1 MKKSII
7 FPLIALALS
16 IVLSPPDTAA
26 QKSQSADVL
35 LGAAL
40 HQEEVEGNLEAAIAT
55 YKKLLAEFPGN
66 RPPAAQAQLHLGF
79 CYEKLGLKQAQ
90 EAFQKVVENYPEQS
104 EAVKAARTRLA
115 VIVGKSGE
123 AGNQR
128 SVKLLLSGAG
138 SGGKLSPDETQVVYT
153 DYSEGGRLLVKD
165 LTSGIVKTVVHFG
178 EREGDYA
185 AKLVWSPDGKHIIY
199 TYVAPTAVLVELRI
213 GSVDNG
219 QSRVIY
225 SDPQT
230 HLFAHDWSPDGKSVV
245 CAVLKSNGT
254 FAGYGVLDIDTRWF
268 AQFAAAEGGTDG
280 TASFSPDGKSIVYDL
295 VEKGNR
301 DLFTYSVATG
311 ENTRLTDSPAE
322 DGQAAWSRDGQ
333 YLVFSSNR
341 RGSWDLWAV
350 PMRNAKTAGDP
361 FLVQAD
367 FGNKSKKI
375 TRAGKLVYN
384 VSIVMNDV
392 YTLDVNPMTGESPGV
407 PKLITTS
414 HYGKHSS
421 PAWSPDGKKI
431 AYARN
436 SSLLCV
442 RTLEDGR
449 EECIESGIGWIAW
462 ISWSPDGRSVALS
475 SIGLPAK
482 SGVYLYSLETGQLS
496 TIVETFPPI
505 PGPFLNPLGWSL
517 NGKEFLYIR
526 FTVKDEQKS
535 PLDQEANHELIAIDV
550 HTKEKRILEESINRG
565 WGYGAG
571 MQLSPDRARIAY
583 VRFDSAK
590 KEISLVV
597 ADLKGQEKRALVTR
611 DEDKAYILAPMWSP
625 DGRMIEYHLVDRT
638 AKQSNAEVR
647 VVAVDGSWEKT
658 IKTGKLAIVTGRSQ
672 DAWSPDGT
680 KLAVT
685 LSGGTTGELWA
696 MENFLPASK
705 VAK

>member
-1 MKKSII
+1 MNKRGFMPGLFILV
-7 FPLIALALS
+7 LILTSTGALQQNAEQLY
-16 IVLSPPDTAA
+16 
-26 QKSQSADVL
+26 QSGL
-35 LGAAL
+35 Y
-40 HQEEVEGNLEAAIAT
+40 QEEVAGDLPKAIAI
-55 YKKLLAEFPGN
+55 YQDILKRFPGN
-66 RPPAAQAQLHLGF
+66 REVAAKALLHLGF
-79 CYEKLGLKQAQ
+79 CYEKSGLKQAQ

-199 TYVAPTAVLVELRI
+199 TYVAPANMLFELRI

-230 HLFAHDWSPDGKSVV
+230 LLFAHDWSPDGKSVV
-245 CAVLKSNGT
+245 CAVIKSNGT
-254 FAGYGVLDIDTRWF
+254 FAGYGVFDIDTRKF
-268 AQFAAAEGGTDG
+268 AQFVAAESGADG
-280 TASFSPDGKSIVYDL
+280 LASFSPDGKSIVYDL

-311 ENTRLTDSPAE
+311 EKTRLTDSPAE
-322 DGQAAWSRDGQ
+322 DGKAAWSRDGQ

-361 FLVQAD
+361 FLVQSD
-367 FGNKSKKI
+367 FGNKGKMM
-375 TRAGKLVYN
+375 TRTGKLVYS
-384 VSIVMNDV
+384 VSVAMNDV

-407 PKLITTS
+407 PNLITTS

-431 AYARN
+431 AYVRN
-436 SSLLCV
+436 SDLLCV

-449 EECIESGIGWIAW
+449 EECIESGIGWISW
-462 ISWSPDGRSVALS
+462 MSWSPDGKAIAFSSV
-475 SIGLPAK
+475 GLPAK
-482 SGVYLYSLETGQLS
+482 SGVYL
-496 TIVETFPPI
+496 
-505 PGPFLNPLGWSL
+505 LGS
-517 NGKEFLYIR
+517 
-526 FTVKDEQKS
+526 TVKGIFWGLFRAKLFIINTYFYEKS
-535 PLDQEANHELIAIDV
+535 KSRRHANLRYSIDING
-550 HTKEKRILEESINRG
+550 RI
-565 WGYGAG
+565 
-571 MQLSPDRARIAY
+571 
-583 VRFDSAK
+583 
-590 KEISLVV
+590 
-597 ADLKGQEKRALVTR
+597 
-611 DEDKAYILAPMWSP
+611 
-625 DGRMIEYHLVDRT
+625 
-638 AKQSNAEVR
+638 
-647 VVAVDGSWEKT
+647 
-658 IKTGKLAIVTGRSQ
+658 
-672 DAWSPDGT
+672 
-680 KLAVT
+680 
-685 LSGGTTGELWA
+685 
-696 MENFLPASK
+696 
-705 VAK
+705 